1 MFEGCLRVGLN
12 NSRIRISFVWN
23 GQDIGG
29 FSTNLDNLLSGSA
42 GVNLNIPCVP
52 NASLALR
59 VKSNRRRP
67 NGRQRFCLNALAR
80 GPLRTLLN
88 RDLCFDINGNAI
100 TTASGR

>member
-1 MFEGCLRVGLN
+1 MRVKLKD
-12 NSRIRISFVWN
+12 SRIRISFVWN

-29 FSTNLDNLLSGSA
+29 FSTNLDNLLPTGTA

-59 VKSNRRRP
+59 VKNSRRRSS
-67 NGRQRFCLNALAR
+67 GRQRLCLNAFAR

-88 RDLCFDINGNAI
+88 RDLCFDINGNSI
-100 TTASGR
+100 TTAAGR